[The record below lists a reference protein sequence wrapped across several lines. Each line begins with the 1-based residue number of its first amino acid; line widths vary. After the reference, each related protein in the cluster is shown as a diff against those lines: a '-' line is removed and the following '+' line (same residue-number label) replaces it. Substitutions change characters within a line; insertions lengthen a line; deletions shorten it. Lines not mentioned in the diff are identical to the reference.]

1 MNEESLQQ
9 QLRSGITGDSTFDE
23 LHALIVDF
31 SKAGGSQDQ
40 AQEVL
45 LDIGEEFEEEEDV
58 EELLLELMDCVAG
71 WGNEAFKI
79 W

>member
-1 MNEESLQQ
+1 MTSNDLQQ

-23 LHALIVDF
+23 LHALIVGF

-40 AQEVL
+40 AQDVL

-71 WGNEAFKI
+71 WGDEAFKI